1 VIPATRVSPVSQKL
15 FKFFPAPNVAGG
27 RLASNYLALANNVTN
42 KDQFTT
48 RIDFVES
55 SRSNWFGRFSWDDE
69 LNIAP
74 ALVLN
79 GSSLQTHVDQWMID
93 NVRVLKPNLVN
104 EFRFG
109 FNHFFNSLASQLSGA
124 RDVVKELGIPGLA
137 GSRDLWQRWPGRS
150 DRSRGH
156 RLGLFHAAKFQLHG
170 KEISPVSVRGLQ
182 PSESSE
188 LGQPRRRIGRQ
199 PPRRRRQAHPWRRPL
214 RYHHLHT
221 DRDAAV
227 AVQIE
232 DGFLSSLRT

>member
-1 VIPATRVSPVSQKL
+1 
-15 FKFFPAPNVAGG
+15 
-27 RLASNYLALANNVTN
+27 LANNGTN
-42 KDQFTT
+42 KDQFST

-69 LNIAP
+69 FNIAP

-137 GSRDLWQRWPGRS
+137 GSRDIWQRWPGRS
-150 DRSRGH
+150 DRSRCH
-156 RLGLFHAAKFQLHG
+156 RLEFSTLRSFNFTEK
-170 KEISPVSVRGLQ
+170 RYLQ
-182 PSESSE
+182 FRFEAFNLPNHPNWGNPGVV
-188 LGQPRRRIGRQ
+188 LGDNR
-199 PPRRRRQAHPWRRPL
+199 L
-214 RYHHLHT
+214 
-221 DRDAAV
+221 DAASKPIPGSGRF
-227 AVQIE
+227 AAITSTRTAMRQLQ
-232 DGFLSSLRT
+232 FSLKMVF